1 MRNRVPAKPLHTKS
15 ILGAP
20 VRYYPS
26 PDGKGLPWISVT
38 DLAIVLNIS
47 NTECDARDLFIHALE
62 ICGHCVAI
70 PTSTGPVLLVSHP
83 LACSL
88 IDAFPCDAKAK
99 DRLTKAYELGGAEA
113 LRVLYAHLPLPK
125 RVMATI
131 AAHHH
136 TWSSGASELLRGR
149 SYH

>member
-38 DLAIVLNIS
+38 DLALVLNIS
-47 NTECDARDLFIHALE
+47 NTEYDARDLFIHALE
-62 ICGHCVAI
+62 ISSHCAAI

-83 LACSL
+83 WRAHSSTP
-88 IDAFPCDAKAK
+88 FPVTP
-99 DRLTKAYELGGAEA
+99 RLRTASRKLTNWGA
-113 LRVLYAHLPLPK
+113 
-125 RVMATI
+125 
-131 AAHHH
+131 
-136 TWSSGASELLRGR
+136 
-149 SYH
+149 